1 MPAVIATADAVSA
14 AARSLRAHPLL
25 PAAAPT
31 ATPVTGAASACVRT
45 RRGHSAFY

>member
-1 MPAVIATADAVSA
+1 MPAVIATADAASA
-14 AARSLRAHPLL
+14 AARSLRTHPFL

-45 RRGHSAFY
+45 RRGLSAFY